1 MVKGRSISVE
11 ITFLPRKSN
20 LVRHQAADNPKNILT
35 PNAQSVAMI
44 VSFIAFNGFVFINEK
59 KAKASSEIKI
69 GDTISLLYR
78 DEKKKYIVKNIFE
91 FATEEKAKLMYE
103 EIN

>member
-1 MVKGRSISVE
+1 MRLDKYLKVSPIIKR
-11 ITFLPRKSN
+11 R
-20 LVRHQAADNPKNILT
+20 
-35 PNAQSVAMI
+35 SVAKEVI
-44 VSFIAFNGFVFINEK
+44 DNGYVFINEK
-59 KAKASSEIKI
+59 KAKASSEIKV

-91 FATEEKAKLMYE
+91 FATEEKAKSMYE

>member
-1 MVKGRSISVE
+1 MRLDKYLKVSRIIKR
-11 ITFLPRKSN
+11 R
-20 LVRHQAADNPKNILT
+20 
-35 PNAQSVAMI
+35 SVAKEVI
-44 VSFIAFNGFVFINEK
+44 DNGFVFINEK
-59 KAKASSEIKI
+59 KAKASSEIKV

-91 FATEEKAKLMYE
+91 FATEEKAKLMYG

>member
-1 MVKGRSISVE
+1 MRLDKYLKVSRIIKR
-11 ITFLPRKSN
+11 R
-20 LVRHQAADNPKNILT
+20 
-35 PNAQSVAMI
+35 SVAKEVI
-44 VSFIAFNGFVFINEK
+44 DNGYVFINEK
-59 KAKASSEIKI
+59 KAKASSEIKV

-91 FATEEKAKLMYE
+91 FATEEKAKSMYE

>member
-1 MVKGRSISVE
+1 MRLDKYLKVSRIIKR
-11 ITFLPRKSN
+11 R
-20 LVRHQAADNPKNILT
+20 
-35 PNAQSVAMI
+35 SVAKEVI
-44 VSFIAFNGFVFINEK
+44 DNGFVFINEK
-59 KAKASSEIKI
+59 KAKASSEIKV

-91 FATEEKAKLMYE
+91 FATEEKAKSMYE

>member
-1 MVKGRSISVE
+1 MRLDKYLKVSQIIKR
-11 ITFLPRKSN
+11 R
-20 LVRHQAADNPKNILT
+20 
-35 PNAQSVAMI
+35 SVAKEVI
-44 VSFIAFNGFVFINEK
+44 DNGYVFINEK

-91 FATEEKAKLMYE
+91 FATEEKAKSMYE

>member
-1 MVKGRSISVE
+1 MRLDKYLKVSRIIKR
-11 ITFLPRKSN
+11 R
-20 LVRHQAADNPKNILT
+20 
-35 PNAQSVAMI
+35 SVAKEVI
-44 VSFIAFNGFVFINEK
+44 DNGFIFINDK
-59 KAKASSEIKI
+59 KAKASSEIKV

-91 FATEEKAKLMYE
+91 FATEEKAKSMYE

>member
-1 MVKGRSISVE
+1 MRLDKYLKVSRIIKR
-11 ITFLPRKSN
+11 R
-20 LVRHQAADNPKNILT
+20 
-35 PNAQSVAMI
+35 SVAKEVI
-44 VSFIAFNGFVFINEK
+44 DNGFVFINEK

-69 GDTISLLYR
+69 GDTISLFYR

-91 FATEEKAKLMYE
+91 FATEEKAKSMYE

>member
-1 MVKGRSISVE
+1 MRLDK
-11 ITFLPRKSN
+11 FLKVSRIIK
-20 LVRHQAADNPKNILT
+20 RR
-35 PNAQSVAMI
+35 SVAKEVI
-44 VSFIAFNGFVFINEK
+44 DNGFVFINEK

-91 FATEEKAKLMYE
+91 FATEEKAKSMYE
-103 EIN
+103 EID

>member
-1 MVKGRSISVE
+1 MRLDKYLKVSRIIKR
-11 ITFLPRKSN
+11 R
-20 LVRHQAADNPKNILT
+20 
-35 PNAQSVAMI
+35 SVAKEVI
-44 VSFIAFNGFVFINEK
+44 DNGFVFVNKK
-59 KAKASSEIKI
+59 KAKASSEIKV

-91 FATEEKAKLMYE
+91 FATEEKAKSMYE

>member
-1 MVKGRSISVE
+1 MRLDKYLKVSRIIKR
-11 ITFLPRKSN
+11 R
-20 LVRHQAADNPKNILT
+20 
-35 PNAQSVAMI
+35 SVAKEVI
-44 VSFIAFNGFVFINEK
+44 DNGYVFINEK

-69 GDTISLLYR
+69 SDTISLLYR

-91 FATEEKAKLMYE
+91 FATEEKAKSMYE

>member
-1 MVKGRSISVE
+1 MRLDKYLKVSRIIKR
-11 ITFLPRKSN
+11 R
-20 LVRHQAADNPKNILT
+20 
-35 PNAQSVAMI
+35 SVAKEVI
-44 VSFIAFNGFVFINEK
+44 DNGFVFINEK
-59 KAKASSEIKI
+59 KAKASSEIKV

-103 EIN
+103 EINWFEFSKI

>member
-1 MVKGRSISVE
+1 MRLDKYLKVSRIIKR
-11 ITFLPRKSN
+11 R
-20 LVRHQAADNPKNILT
+20 
-35 PNAQSVAMI
+35 SVAKEVI
-44 VSFIAFNGFVFINEK
+44 DNGYVFINEK
-59 KAKASSEIKI
+59 KAKASSEIKV

>member
-1 MVKGRSISVE
+1 MRLDKYLKVSRIIKR
-11 ITFLPRKSN
+11 R
-20 LVRHQAADNPKNILT
+20 
-35 PNAQSVAMI
+35 SVAKEVI
-44 VSFIAFNGFVFINEK
+44 DNGFVFINEK
-59 KAKASSEIKI
+59 KAKASSVIKV

-91 FATEEKAKLMYE
+91 FATEEKAKSMYE

>member
-1 MVKGRSISVE
+1 MRLDKYLKVSRIIKR
-11 ITFLPRKSN
+11 R
-20 LVRHQAADNPKNILT
+20 
-35 PNAQSVAMI
+35 SVAKEVI
-44 VSFIAFNGFVFINEK
+44 DNGFVFVNEK

-69 GDTISLLYR
+69 GDTISLLYS

-91 FATEEKAKLMYE
+91 FATEEKAKSMYE

>member
-1 MVKGRSISVE
+1 MRLDKYLKVSRIIKR
-11 ITFLPRKSN
+11 R
-20 LVRHQAADNPKNILT
+20 
-35 PNAQSVAMI
+35 SVAKEVI
-44 VSFIAFNGFVFINEK
+44 DNGFVFINEK

>member
-1 MVKGRSISVE
+1 MRLDKYLKVSRIIKR
-11 ITFLPRKSN
+11 R
-20 LVRHQAADNPKNILT
+20 
-35 PNAQSVAMI
+35 SVAKEVI
-44 VSFIAFNGFVFINEK
+44 DNGFVFINEK

-103 EIN
+103 EID

>member
-1 MVKGRSISVE
+1 MRLDKYLKVSRIIKR
-11 ITFLPRKSN
+11 R
-20 LVRHQAADNPKNILT
+20 
-35 PNAQSVAMI
+35 SVAKEVI
-44 VSFIAFNGFVFINEK
+44 DNGFVYINEK

-69 GDTISLLYR
+69 GDIISLLYR

-91 FATEEKAKLMYE
+91 FATEEKAKSMYE

>member
-1 MVKGRSISVE
+1 MRLDKYLKVSRIIKR
-11 ITFLPRKSN
+11 R
-20 LVRHQAADNPKNILT
+20 
-35 PNAQSVAMI
+35 SVAKEVI
-44 VSFIAFNGFVFINEK
+44 DNGFVYINEK

-91 FATEEKAKLMYE
+91 FATEEKAKSMYE

>member
-1 MVKGRSISVE
+1 MRLDKYLKVSRIIKR
-11 ITFLPRKSN
+11 R
-20 LVRHQAADNPKNILT
+20 
-35 PNAQSVAMI
+35 SVAKEVI
-44 VSFIAFNGFVFINEK
+44 DNGFVFINEK
-59 KAKASSEIKI
+59 KSKASSEIKI

-91 FATEEKAKLMYE
+91 FATEEKAKSMYE

>member
-1 MVKGRSISVE
+1 MRLDKYLKVSRIIKR
-11 ITFLPRKSN
+11 R
-20 LVRHQAADNPKNILT
+20 
-35 PNAQSVAMI
+35 SVAKEAI
-44 VSFIAFNGFVFINEK
+44 DNGFVFINEK
-59 KAKASSEIKI
+59 KAKASSEIKV

-91 FATEEKAKLMYE
+91 FATEEKAKSMYE

>member
-1 MVKGRSISVE
+1 MRLDKYLKVSRIIKR
-11 ITFLPRKSN
+11 R
-20 LVRHQAADNPKNILT
+20 
-35 PNAQSVAMI
+35 SVAKEVI
-44 VSFIAFNGFVFINEK
+44 DNGFVFINEK
-59 KAKASSEIKI
+59 KAIASSEIKI

-91 FATEEKAKLMYE
+91 FATEEKAKSMYE

>member
-1 MVKGRSISVE
+1 MRLDKYLKVSRIIKR
-11 ITFLPRKSN
+11 R
-20 LVRHQAADNPKNILT
+20 
-35 PNAQSVAMI
+35 SVAKEVI
-44 VSFIAFNGFVFINEK
+44 DNGFVLVNEK
-59 KAKASSEIKI
+59 KAKASSEIKV

-91 FATEEKAKLMYE
+91 FATEEKAKSMYE

>member
-1 MVKGRSISVE
+1 MRLDK
-11 ITFLPRKSN
+11 FLKVSRIIK
-20 LVRHQAADNPKNILT
+20 RR
-35 PNAQSVAMI
+35 SVAKEVI
-44 VSFIAFNGFVFINEK
+44 DNGFVFINEK

-91 FATEEKAKLMYE
+91 FATEEKAKSTYE

>member
-1 MVKGRSISVE
+1 MRLDKYLKVSRIIKR
-11 ITFLPRKSN
+11 R
-20 LVRHQAADNPKNILT
+20 
-35 PNAQSVAMI
+35 SVAKEVI
-44 VSFIAFNGFVFINEK
+44 DNGFVFINEK

-91 FATEEKAKLMYE
+91 FATEQKAKSMYE
-103 EIN
+103 EID